1 MNNNLIA
8 QPQTTRRL
16 AGHDI
21 TLTPGHWYIATRPI
35 APRPGATY
43 PITISDPANAPHL
56 TIPDPTYDAA
66 NPLPAAFNNGPT
78 SLDCLTW

>member
-21 TLTPGHWYIATRPI
+21 TLTPGHWYIASRPMATRG
-35 APRPGATY
+35 RTTY
-43 PITISDPANAPHL
+43 PVTISDDTNAPIL
-56 TIPDPTYDAA
+56 TIPDLTYDAA
-66 NPLPAAFNNGPT
+66 NDLINAFNNGET
-78 SLDCLTW
+78 SFDGRTW